1 MKMVVEGVDE
11 SLVANVVYFFYRNQH
26 GRERADIVLKA
37 QKRFGTVE
45 VVEDLLKENVEKGG
59 QILIGGDGTGR
70 LEGIARR
77 CVRDLDCKE
86 TLLLEKVDDK
96 VPVLTHEIEAY
107 HFLYVVRVL

>member
-26 GRERADIVLKA
+26 GRKGTDIVLKA
-37 QKRFGTVE
+37 QKRLGTVD
-45 VVEDLLKENVEKGG
+45 VVEDLLEENIEKGG
-59 QILIGGDGTGR
+59 QFLIGGDGTGR
-70 LEGIARR
+70 FEGIIWR

-96 VPVLTHEIEAY
+96 VPVLAHEIEAD
-107 HFLYVVRVL
+107 HFLYVIRAL